1 MARDNGDMGAMLA
14 KIVADAMQ
22 PVLRDVHM
30 LKSAFSR
37 MVKEGAVEE
46 IDATKGYRAKLGE
59 GTDGQPYLSGWMPF
73 PESSKSS
80 VPLKKGQP
88 VVLLCPGGDIRQ
100 ALMLRTGY
108 SDALPSPNSDMEANV
123 FEDAGV
129 KVTVAAGKL
138 TAVIGGM
145 TAEFSGDGLVVN
157 AGGTTFSLTGA
168 GFTQTGGLQEHN
180 GKDVGDTHKHTGVAT
195 GGAETGPPA

>member
-1 MARDNGDMGAMLA
+1 MAGDMGEMLA
-14 KIVADAMQ
+14 KIVADAIQ

-46 IDATKGYRAKLGE
+46 IDAEKGYRIKLGE
-59 GTDGQPYLSGWMPF
+59 GDDGPYLSGWIPHN
-73 PESSKSS
+73 ETGKTS
-80 VPLKKGQP
+80 VPLKKGQR
-88 VVLLCPGGDIRQ
+88 VGLISPGGDIRQ
-100 ALMLRTGY
+100 AMIVRSGY
-108 SDALPSPNSDMEANV
+108 SDEHASPNADMEADV

-129 KVTVAAGKL
+129 KVTVADGKL
-138 TAVIGGM
+138 TTVIGGM

-157 AGGTTFSLTGA
+157 AGGTTFSFTGS
-168 GFTQTGGLQEHN
+168 GFTQTGGQQDHN

-195 GGAETGPPA
+195 GVAETGPPA